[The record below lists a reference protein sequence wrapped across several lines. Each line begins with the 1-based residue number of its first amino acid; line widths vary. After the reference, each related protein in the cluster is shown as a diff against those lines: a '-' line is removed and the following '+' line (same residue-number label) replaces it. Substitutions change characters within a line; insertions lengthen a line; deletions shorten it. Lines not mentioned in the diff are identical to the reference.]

1 MEYRTLGKNGP
12 RVSLL
17 GFGCGAIGGLLVK
30 GDPSEQRRAVAR
42 ALEAGINYF
51 DTAPAYGNGRS
62 EETIGPL
69 LRELNA
75 DVVIGTKFRLEPEQL
90 PNAADAI
97 RAQLEASLKRLG
109 RDSVDLFNLHNR
121 VGVDVS
127 GNQGALSE
135 EDVLGPVAEGL
146 AKVRE
151 AGLTRLIGITGL
163 GDPASLHRVVG
174 SGLFDSVQ
182 TYVNAINPSAGWEV
196 TGGSAQ
202 NFNRL
207 LDKMAEVGAGGV
219 GIRILAAG
227 ALAGTPL
234 EARHQNA
241 GDPGRGLTAGGEYM
255 DDLERGRRLGELA
268 AELGLESAAELSYR
282 LVIGH
287 PGLAT
292 ALVGASEYSQLE
304 DAIRWVERGPLD
316 ASVAQRVAALA
327 AQ

>member
-30 GDPSEQRRAVAR
+30 GDPSEQRRTVAR
-42 ALEAGINYF
+42 ALEAGVTYF

-69 LRELNA
+69 LKELNA
-75 DVVIGTKFRLEPEQL
+75 DVVIGTKFRLAPEDL
-90 PNAADAI
+90 PNAAVRI
-97 RAQLEASLKRLG
+97 REQLEASLKRLG

-121 VGVDVS
+121 VGVDLS
-127 GNQGALSE
+127 GNQGALSV

-163 GDPASLHRVVG
+163 GNTADLHTVVG

-182 TYVNAINPSAGWEV
+182 TYVNAINPSAGWAV
-196 TGGSAQ
+196 QGSGGAQ
-202 NFNRL
+202 NFDRL
-207 LDKMAEVGAGGV
+207 LDTMQQAGAGGV
-219 GIRILAAG
+219 GIRVLAAG

-234 EARHQNA
+234 EGRHQNA
-241 GDPGRGLTAGGEYM
+241 GDPGRGLTAGGEYN

-268 AELGLESAAELSYR
+268 AELHLESAAELSYR
-282 LVIGH
+282 LVIRH
-287 PGLAT
+287 PALST

-316 ASVAQRVAALA
+316 DAAAARALA
-327 AQ
+327 VA

>member
-30 GDPSEQRRAVAR
+30 GDPSEQRRTVAR
-42 ALEAGINYF
+42 ALEAGITYF

-69 LRELNA
+69 LRDLNA
-75 DVVIGTKFRLEPEQL
+75 DVVIGTKFRLSPEQI
-90 PNAADAI
+90 PDAAAAI
-97 RAQLEASLKRLG
+97 REQLEASLKRLG

-121 VGVDVS
+121 VGFDAS
-127 GNQGALSE
+127 GNQGALTV

-151 AGLTRLIGITGL
+151 AGLTRQIGITGL
-163 GDPASLHRVVG
+163 GDTASLHKVVE

-182 TYVNAINPSAGWEV
+182 TYVNAINPSAGWAV
-196 TGGSAQ
+196 QGGSAQ
-202 NFNRL
+202 NFDRL
-207 LDKMAEVGAGGV
+207 LDTMHKVGAGGV
-219 GIRILAAG
+219 GIRVLAAG

-234 EARHQNA
+234 EARHTNA
-241 GDPGRGLTAGGEYM
+241 GDPGRGLTAGGEYD
-255 DDLERGRRLGELA
+255 DDLERGRRMGALA

-287 PGLAT
+287 PGLST
-292 ALVGASEYSQLE
+292 ALVGASEFSQLE

-316 ASVAQRVAALA
+316 AATAQRVVAAA
-327 AQ
+327 A